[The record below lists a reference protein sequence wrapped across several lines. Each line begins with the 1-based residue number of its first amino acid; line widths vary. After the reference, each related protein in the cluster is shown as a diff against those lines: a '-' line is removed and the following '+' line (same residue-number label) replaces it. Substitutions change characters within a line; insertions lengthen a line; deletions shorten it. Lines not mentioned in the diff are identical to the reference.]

1 MNDLLA
7 PSSDELWE
15 QGCRDIDETIE
26 EMRGNLLDRGV
37 EANDALQNVLDG
49 ERVKMQEELGRNLD
63 GDLEFAYEMP
73 DFDELASRLS
83 ESFDIAELSLDTEML
98 SDENVA
104 EICDAIAEK

>member
-15 QGCRDIDETIE
+15 QGCQDIDETIE

-73 DFDELASRLS
+73 DFDELANRLS
-83 ESFDIAELSLDTEML
+83 ESSDMAGLSSDIEML
-98 SDENVA
+98 SDESVA
-104 EICDAIAEK
+104 EICDAITEK